1 VGSRDP
7 RNRRPPDRGSGN
19 VPVLIGSTLLLFG
32 VWSNS
37 FIAISYLLGRDGAAA
52 RFDWVGLTVARF
64 LVAGALCAVYCF
76 VFRPAE
82 SIAVLRAEW
91 PRLLACGFFAVPGYN
106 LALYYGQQ
114 HGVPAPIAS
123 LTTTL
128 VPLFVMLL
136 AAFFLRERLTSRR
149 VIGFAAAAVG
159 MVVISLANKGGVEMR
174 YPVLIAITA
183 LAPLSWSIYSVVSK
197 PVTGRVSPVVL
208 TYLATTIGALMMMPM
223 LPGSTWRQWST
234 LDAAGWAALLYLAI
248 PCTVMGFA
256 VWTWLLRHLPASTVG
271 FSVFLNPP
279 LTTTS
284 KYIHAALFPATFAFT
299 IVPQEWVG
307 GVLALVGMGIAVYVP
322 RRLPR

>member
-1 VGSRDP
+1 MTRP
-7 RNRRPPDRGSGN
+7 RSW
-19 VPVLIGSTLLLFG
+19 VLIGSALLLFG
-32 VWSNS
+32 FWSNS

-64 LVAGALCAVYCF
+64 LTAGLPCAIYCLAY
-76 VFRPAE
+76 RRAE
-82 SIAVLRAEW
+82 SVTILRAEW
-91 PRLLACGFFAVPGYN
+91 SRLLVCGFFAVPGYN

-136 AAFFLRERLTSRR
+136 AAAFLGERLTSRR
-149 VIGFAAAAVG
+149 LTGFAVAAAG
-159 MVVISLANKGGVEMR
+159 MAVISMANKRGVELH

-197 PVTGRVSPVVL
+197 PITGRVSPIVW
-208 TYLATTIGALMMMPM
+208 TYLATMIGAAMTLPM
-223 LPGSTWRQWST
+223 LPGSTWRQWSQ
-234 LDAAGWAALLYLAI
+234 LDAAGWGALLYLAI

-271 FSVFLNPP
+271 FTVFFNPP

-284 KYIHAALFPATFAFT
+284 KYILAALVPTTFAFT
-299 IVPQEWVG
+299 IVAQEWLG
-307 GVLALVGMGIAVYVP
+307 GALTLVGMGIAVYNP
-322 RRLPR
+322 RRRSR